1 MIVKANPDNLPEELV
16 KELQDWTNTE
26 LRQKVNEAIK
36 ETAETGAKML
46 RGGGTYKE
54 RTGKYTK
61 NWDEKLRKK
70 ALTDITKTEEY
81 SVYNKKEYQLT
92 HLLENG
98 HQSRSGGRVRPYEHI
113 KPTEEF
119 METLVI
125 SNIRKHVEGG

>member
-46 RGGGTYKE
+46 RGGGPYKE

-61 NWDEKLRKK
+61 DWDEKLRKK
-70 ALTDITKTEEY
+70 ALTAITKTEEY
-81 SVYNKKEYQLT
+81 SVYNKKKYQLT
-92 HLLENG
+92 HLLEKGHLSRNG
-98 HQSRSGGRVRPYEHI
+98 ERVKPFEHI

-119 METLVI
+119 METLVV

>member
-26 LRQKVNEAIK
+26 LRQKVNEAIR

-46 RGGGTYKE
+46 RGGGPYKD
-54 RTGKYTK
+54 RTGKYKK

-70 ALTDITKTEEY
+70 ALTAITNTEEY
-81 SVYNKKEYQLT
+81 SVYNKKKYQLT
-92 HLLENG
+92 HLLEKG
-98 HQSRSGGRVRPYEHI
+98 HLSRNGGRVKPYEHI
-113 KPTEEF
+113 ETTEEF
-119 METLVI
+119 METLVV

>member
-26 LRQKVNEAIK
+26 LRQKVNEAIR

-46 RGGGTYKE
+46 RNGGPYAE

-61 NWDEKLRKK
+61 DWDAKMRKK
-70 ALTDITKTEEY
+70 ALTAITNTEEY
-81 SVYNKKEYQLT
+81 TVYNKRKYQLT

-98 HQSRSGGRVRPYEHI
+98 HQSRNGGRVRPFEHI

-119 METLVI
+119 IETLVV